1 MTKKHQRTSRFL
13 SLVLRHD
20 PAVIGLQLDPQGWA
34 SVDDL
39 LAALKDH
46 RKPLTLSELKSIVSG
61 NNKRRFHF
69 SEDGTRIRAA
79 QGHSIEVDLQFN
91 EQTPPD
97 LLFHGT
103 ATRFMNLIE
112 REGINKMSRQH
123 VHLSADIRTA
133 HSSGRRHEK
142 SVILEVAAALMQT
155 HGFKFFLSQNG
166 VWLTESVPPDYL
178 ARRFSI

>member
-1 MTKKHQRTSRFL
+1 MTKRQRRTSRFL
-13 SLVLRHD
+13 CLVLRHD
-20 PAVIGLQLDPQGWA
+20 PAVIDLQLNSQGWA
-34 SVDDL
+34 TVDDL
-39 LAALKDH
+39 LSALQAH
-46 RKPLTLSELKSIVSG
+46 GKPLSLSKLKSIVSG

-91 EQTPPD
+91 KQTPPD

-133 HSSGRRHEK
+133 HSVGRRHGK
-142 SVILEVAAALMQT
+142 PVLLEVAAALMHT